1 MPTLKKRK
9 KVSVR
14 IAGGKKKI
22 GDDKMNIDLKAAV
35 LNEIEPEVKPV
46 AEKPKPA
53 PIKKEA
59 PKPSPA
65 PQKPPLPSKTR
76 GAGMQINLYRKIA
89 YSFIVLT
96 LALLAVIFYFSFV
109 KVTIAIT
116 PAEERVSNNLIIDVY
131 DQSKTAAPGKT
142 AVVGAVD
149 RIEVSETKSYSASG
163 RIAAGEETTGMVTII
178 NNYNKSQPLVAT
190 TRILS
195 ADNKL
200 FRLKNTVNVP
210 AGGSAEAE
218 VYADKPGAEMAIGPT
233 AFTIPGLWAGLQ
245 DKIYAESKTAFVYN
259 QNAKKIIAQED
270 IDAGLKDLRSA
281 LIAKAE
287 QAIAEKYKDYDKSV
301 YTLDE
306 NSVSIDMDGKA
317 GEEKEG
323 VAITMSAAVGVA
335 AFNGEAVEKMAEDKL
350 NAIIASDKKLVEFNK
365 DSIAYSMESHNLD
378 QGVATVNAVFEGKT
392 ALGSGDDIIDRE
404 KIAGLTRD
412 QLTAFLDSIPGIES
426 YEIKFQPNFIKK
438 VPNLADRV
446 KVEIK
451 N

>member
-1 MPTLKKRK
+1 MPTPKKRK

-14 IAGGKKKI
+14 VAEGKKSDGGK
-22 GDDKMNIDLKAAV
+22 MQIDLKSAV
-35 LNEIEPEVKPV
+35 LEEIEPTPAPTPKK
-46 AEKPKPA
+46 AEKIKIA
-53 PIKKEA
+53 PA
-59 PKPSPA
+59 PKPLA
-65 PQKPPLPSKTR
+65 VKQKSNSSKGGLR
-76 GAGMQINLYRKIA
+76 INLYRKIA

-116 PAEERVSNNLIIDVY
+116 PVEERVSNNLIIDVY
-131 DQSKTAAPGKT
+131 DQNKVSTPGKT
-142 AVVGAVD
+142 AVAGAVD
-149 RIEVSETKSYSASG
+149 RIEIKETKSYPASG
-163 RIAAGEETTGMVTII
+163 RIAAGEETTGKVTII

-200 FRLKNTVNVP
+200 FRLKNTVNAP
-210 AGGSAEAE
+210 AGGSVEAE
-218 VYADKPGAEMAIGPT
+218 VYADDPGPEMALAPT
-233 AFTIPGLWAGLQ
+233 TFTIPGLWAGLQ
-245 DKIYAESKTAFVYN
+245 DKIYAESKTVFVYN
-259 QNAKKIIAQED
+259 QNAKKIIAQVD

-287 QAIAEKYKDYDKSV
+287 QAIAEKYKDYNKSV

-323 VAITMSAAVGVA
+323 VAITMSAAVEVA
-335 AFNGEAVEKMAEDKL
+335 AFNKEAVEKMAEDKL
-350 NAIIASDKKLVEFNK
+350 NTIIASDKKLIEFNK

-378 QGVATVNAVFEGKT
+378 QGIATVNAVFEGKT
-392 ALGSGDDIIDRE
+392 ALKSGDEIIDRE
-404 KIAGLTRD
+404 KIVGLTRD
-412 QLTAFLDSIPGIES
+412 QLTAFMDSVPGVAS

-446 KVEIK
+446 KIIIK